1 MNLEQI
7 DDMALE
13 LSEIRQDIEQLI
25 RENTLSN
32 QEYSELRKLYIAE
45 RMECREV
52 KEQRDSAYLNR
63 DIAEEERDQAIH
75 SRDIAEIE
83 VKKLKTELIIEI
95 NKYDDIELDL
105 DSAERHLE
113 NRTDERDTLAYEN
126 KNLAGFIKYNNST
139 LTDTDVGDIANSTW
153 LDSVWD
159 RFITPPRLNVPAS
172 EQLIY
177 ENKMLRRKITKIE
190 NICNDTN
197 EEEVCL

>member
-1 MNLEQI
+1 MKYIYRTVLAEQV
-7 DDMALE
+7 DDIALE
-13 LSEIRQDIEQLI
+13 LDEIRQDRERLI
-25 RENTLSN
+25 KENTLSN

-63 DIAEEERDQAIH
+63 DIAEDKTKELKAERDM
-75 SRDIAEIE
+75 
-83 VKKLKTELIIEI
+83 
-95 NKYDDIELDL
+95 
-105 DSAERHLE
+105 
-113 NRTDERDTLAYEN
+113 LAYEN

>member
-1 MNLEQI
+1 MKYIYRTVLAEQV
-7 DDMALE
+7 DDIALE
-13 LSEIRQDIEQLI
+13 LDEIRQDRERLI
-25 RENTLSN
+25 KENK
-32 QEYSELRKLYIAE
+32 Q
-45 RMECREV
+45 
-52 KEQRDSAYLNR
+52 
-63 DIAEEERDQAIH
+63 
-75 SRDIAEIE
+75 
-83 VKKLKTELIIEI
+83 LKTELKIEI
-95 NKYDDIELDL
+95 NKYDAIELDL
-105 DSAERHLE
+105 DDAERHLE

-126 KNLAGFIKYNNST
+126 KNLAGFIKYNNSP